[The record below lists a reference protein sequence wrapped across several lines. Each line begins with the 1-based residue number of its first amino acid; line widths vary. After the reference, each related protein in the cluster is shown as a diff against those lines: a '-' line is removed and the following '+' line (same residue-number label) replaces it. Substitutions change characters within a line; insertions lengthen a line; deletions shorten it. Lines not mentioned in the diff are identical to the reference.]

1 MKNQHTS
8 ITYSGTA
15 NKRKHRENIMGNIR
29 YDVGHGPIRFYLKQA
44 SPVSR
49 QSQIILTVNVRGKR
63 LRVYT
68 RMKIEPAFWDRS
80 EQRCI
85 NSEILCAR
93 VRKRAERVN
102 NNIAWI
108 ILEVERKDR
117 ILAEH
122 GEFLTMEHIRSIIM
136 AVVNPARS
144 KAGES
149 PIEILRNLAKNYTSH
164 LNARGQKGAASSS
177 QTYLMAVARLERFAE
192 DNRVSINDFSC
203 FNKYFYD
210 RFREYLVNYQFEKS
224 GKKIKYTS
232 NTILNTISVI
242 NNLTRKAYE
251 MNLGG
256 ESYYKGSFSFL
267 REAAVKIYLT
277 EKELDNLKHV
287 RVHSKSEAQIRD
299 MFLIASYTAL
309 RISDINRLSVASF
322 SEDAIT
328 IQQQKTKGS
337 VYVPILKE
345 VRDLVCKYRSEGFPV
360 LNVSAANFCIK
371 ELARRAGIDDM
382 VLIPETRGGV
392 RTSRR
397 IPKYTQV
404 SFHTARRS
412 CITNLFRRGY
422 SANYLMSLSGHKS
435 LASFQR
441 YIKSDAGEMS
451 QDFIKEL
458 KKRRDI

>member
-1 MKNQHTS
+1 MENRHIS
-8 ITYSGTA
+8 ITSSNTA
-15 NKRKHRENIMGNIR
+15 GEKKRREKSIGNIR

-49 QSQIILTVNVRGKR
+49 QSQIIMAVNVHGNR

-68 RMKIEPAFWDRS
+68 RMKVEPAFWDRF

-85 NSEILCAR
+85 NSEMLCAR
-93 VRKRAERVN
+93 VRKRVEMVN

-117 ILAEH
+117 ILAER
-122 GEFLTMEHIRSIIM
+122 GEFLTMEHLRSIIM
-136 AVVNPARS
+136 TVVNPARS
-144 KAGES
+144 KVGEG
-149 PIEILRNLAKNYTSH
+149 PVEILRNLAKNYTSH
-164 LNARGQKGAASSS
+164 LNTRGQRGAASSS

-203 FNKYFYD
+203 FNKFFYD
-210 RFREYLVNYQFEKS
+210 RFREYLVNYQFEKG
-224 GKKIKYTS
+224 GKRIKYTS
-232 NTILNTISVI
+232 NTVLNTISVI
-242 NNLTRKAYE
+242 NNLTRKAFE

-256 ESYYKGSFSFL
+256 ESYYKGSFSFI
-267 REAAVKIYLT
+267 RDAAVKIYLT
-277 EKELDNLKHV
+277 EKELDKLKNV
-287 RVHSKSEAQIRD
+287 KALSKSESQIRD

-309 RISDINRLSVASF
+309 RISDLNRLSGASF

-328 IQQQKTKGS
+328 MQQQKTKSS

-345 VRDLVCKYRSEGFPV
+345 IRDLVCKYRREGFPV

-382 VLIPETRGGV
+382 VLISETRGGV

-451 QDFIKEL
+451 QEFIKEL